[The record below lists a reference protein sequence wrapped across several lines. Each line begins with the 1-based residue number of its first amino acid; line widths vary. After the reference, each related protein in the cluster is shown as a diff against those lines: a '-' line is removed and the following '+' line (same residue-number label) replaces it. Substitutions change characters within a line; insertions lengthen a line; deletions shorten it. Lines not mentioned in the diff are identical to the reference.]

1 MSSSRTYLV
10 RLTGSADVSVELTG
24 MTTDIDCT
32 VSGNRCTNRGSTR
45 DDSWNGDL
53 AAGNHSVEVFPF
65 QTGPGNYSLTVTA
78 TETVAY
84 VATPLGSGPV
94 LVGRICDEDEDGE
107 AIEDTCQAIY
117 ADSTTATGDDPGDD
131 GPPPGAGPGEGTPG
145 PDRPTALSPV
155 WRTLPRTSTVAA

>member
-10 RLTGSADVSVELTG
+10 RLTGRVEVSVESTG
-24 MTTDIDCT
+24 MTTDFDCT

-45 DDSWNGDL
+45 DDSWSGDL

-78 TETVAY
+78 TEALTGVG
-84 VATPLGSGPV
+84 TPLAG
-94 LVGRICDEDEDGE
+94 
-107 AIEDTCQAIY
+107 
-117 ADSTTATGDDPGDD
+117 
-131 GPPPGAGPGEGTPG
+131 GPPAFDCSCARATKTGRSSKTLAWRSLFPVGGRARELRGLGTGATAVMVVVAGA
-145 PDRPTALSPV
+145 DRPTALSPV